1 VRKIAPPKR
10 AMPESFLTTPRASSA
25 VRLGAL
31 AIGLAAIVLATRTTI
46 TSSAW
51 VGRVFPGFVLLDNRV
66 IASVGLANWSG
77 TSVPGLYQSRVIA
90 VNGVAVGSAAE
101 AYARVAVLPPGTPV
115 RYRLDRRGVEREV
128 TVAAQRFTLRDWM
141 LLFGAF
147 LLNGAM
153 YLASGLVAWV
163 LRPRAPVARAFLM
176 AGVTM
181 SLFLLTAMD
190 LYGPASFFRLHVVGE
205 TFFPAAVLRFALLFP
220 QTHRF
225 ARWRLAGYGLSLAI
239 LVLYE
244 AFLYRPSTYSS
255 LLAANMIYLGVA
267 VVFLTARLVWVY
279 WRGGSQ
285 LARQRVRVVTLG
297 VLFGPGIPGSIL
309 VISALLGGGV
319 AMNTAAFTPFLFAL
333 SVAYAIVQHDLLE
346 IDAMV
351 KRGAYYLVLT
361 GAVGSGY
368 VAAVVVFN
376 LILRAGAVTE
386 SPAFPVVFTLAVL
399 LLFNPLRTR
408 VQALVDRVFFGTRY
422 DGARVLAALGAQ
434 LAATLQ
440 RDRIAELVRDCVDD
454 TIPNTGTRL
463 FVAHGGRLAE
473 VGGGATIPPSLA
485 RPLGAGRVLTSLDPA
500 ELYPAPEAH
509 DAARAAMAALGA
521 EVAVPL
527 RRRDE
532 LVGVLTAGPKRSGL
546 FYTAADA
553 EFLRALANSTAIA
566 LENAGSYEALAELN
580 LRLEDRV
587 RERTAQLQD
596 ANREL
601 AEAYTELKNAE
612 TKLVHFEKMA
622 SLGRLVAGVAHE
634 INNPVSFIATSVAPL
649 RRRLAQASESEV
661 AAMLREAEDIAD
673 IMARGAE
680 RTVAIVKDLRSFSRL
695 DEATRKLVDLHEGL
709 EVTLRLLEP
718 RWRDRI
724 TIHRDYGTL
733 PLVECDP
740 GQVNQVFMNVLANA
754 CDAIAGAGNIW
765 IGTRHDGDEVTVTIR
780 DDGHGIAADVVG
792 RVFDPFFTTKD
803 VGGGTGLGLA
813 ISHGIVSAHGGRI
826 EVESAPG
833 AGATFRIV
841 LPAGATAVSLDRA
854 ASGNG

>member
-1 VRKIAPPKR
+1 
-10 AMPESFLTTPRASSA
+10 MPESFLTTPRASAA
-25 VRLGAL
+25 VRLGAI

-77 TSVPGLYQSRVIA
+77 TSVPGLYQSQVVA
-90 VNGVAVGSAAE
+90 VDGVAVGSAAE
-101 AYARVAVLPPGTPV
+101 AYARVAALPPGTPV
-115 RYRLDRRGVEREV
+115 RYRLARRGVEREV
-128 TVAAQRFTLRDWM
+128 TVAAERFTLRDWM

-163 LRPRAPVARAFLM
+163 LRPRAPVVRAFLM
-176 AGVTM
+176 VGVAM

-205 TFFPAAVLRFALLFP
+205 TFFPAAVLQFALLFP

-225 ARWRLAGYGLSLAI
+225 ARWRHAGYGLSLAI

-244 AFLYRPSTYSS
+244 AFLYRPSTYSR

-297 VLFGPGIPGSIL
+297 VLFGLGIPGSIV

-361 GAVGSGY
+361 GAVGSAY
-368 VAAVVVFN
+368 VAAVVVLN

-408 VQALVDRVFFGTRY
+408 LQALVDRVFFGTRY
-422 DGARVLAALGAQ
+422 DGPRVLAALGAQ

-440 RDRIAELVRDCVDD
+440 RDRIAALVRDCVDE
-454 TIPNTGTRL
+454 TIPNTGARL

-485 RPLGAGRVLTSLDPA
+485 RHLGAGRVLTSLDPA

-527 RRRDE
+527 RRRE
-532 LVGVLTAGPKRSGL
+532 EVVGVLTAGSKRSGL

-566 LENAGSYEALAELN
+566 LENASSYEAVAELN

-601 AEAYTELKNAE
+601 ADAYTELKNAE
-612 TKLVHFEKMA
+612 TKLVHSEKMA

-649 RRRLAQASESEV
+649 RRRLAQAAAGAPPEV
-661 AAMLREAEDIAD
+661 ASMLREAEDIAD

-695 DEATRKLVDLHEGL
+695 DEGTRKLVDLHEGL

-754 CDAIAGAGNIW
+754 CDAIEGAGNVW
-765 IGTRHDGDEVTVTIR
+765 IGTRHDSDVVTVTVR
-780 DDGHGIAADVVG
+780 DDGHGIAADVLG
-792 RVFDPFFTTKD
+792 RIFDPFFTTKD

-813 ISHGIVSAHGGRI
+813 IAHGIVAAHGGRI
-826 EVESAPG
+826 EVESAPR

-841 LPAGATAVSLDRA
+841 LPTEASAVSLDRA